1 MRVRPVLALAACL
14 AMAGVPVR
22 AHAAPAPHAEAR
34 RLFEAG
40 GQAYD
45 KGRYGDACR
54 AFRESYRLLPDSAI
68 GFSLAQA
75 LRRQYF
81 VDGDAAGL
89 HEAARLYRAYLDEVP
104 EGRRRADAV
113 EQLQTIAL
121 LLAAAGPPD
130 ESDSPDE
137 PPVEAP
143 TELIVYASVSQALAS
158 VDGGPFTEVPLV
170 TAIDPGE
177 HDVVVKAPGF
187 AVAQTRAT
195 AVRGRIIPVEAVLE
209 PLPATVTVATTPG
222 ARVVF
227 DGSELGYAPL
237 SEPVR
242 TSAGE
247 HRVRITAPGRI
258 RYESTLA
265 LEAGGTAAIDAPLPH
280 TPQRR
285 AAWGLLGTGGGLALA
300 GGTTLTLAL
309 VFQRQAKQIEASRDD
324 ANLEADQRDEYNA
337 DVERRD
343 RLRGAAIGLLSASL
357 VATATG
363 VLLVLLD
370 RPERRRRSSPGPLT
384 PSRARARPGRIAS
397 PAAPSARTT
406 P

>member
-1 MRVRPVLALAACL
+1 MRLRPMLALAVCL
-14 AMAGVPVR
+14 AMAGVAVP
-22 AHAAPAPHAEAR
+22 AHAAPAPRAEAR

-40 GQAYD
+40 SQAYD

-89 HEAARLYRAYLDEVP
+89 REAATLYRAYLDEVP

-113 EQLQTIAL
+113 EQLQSIAL

-130 ESDSPDE
+130 DADDPTE
-137 PPVEAP
+137 PAEAP

-187 AVAQTRAT
+187 ASAQTKAT

-242 TSAGE
+242 TAAGE

-258 RYESTLA
+258 RYEGTLA
-265 LEAGGTAAIDAPLPH
+265 VEAGGTAAIDAPLAH

-285 AAWGLLGTGGGLALA
+285 AAWGLLGAGGGLALA

-309 VFQRQAKQIEASRDD
+309 VFQRQAKQIEETRDD
-324 ANLEADQRDEYNA
+324 ANLDADQRDDYNA

-343 RLRGAAIGLLSASL
+343 RLRGATIGLLSASL

-370 RPERRRRSSPGPLT
+370 RPERRRRSRS
-384 PSRARARPGRIAS
+384 
-397 PAAPSARTT
+397 SARLARGR
-406 P
+406 